1 MDVTRATVEEFLEL
15 LRKDPE
21 LRERAREIIVAA
33 DWERVDRAIERMAA
47 EIAAFAA
54 ETRAHIAEVER
65 TTNTRFNDMTGKFE
79 ALRNEMD
86 RRFEATDAK
95 IDALRTD
102 MNQRF
107 EAADAKVE
115 GLRTDMIQ
123 RFEAADVKVEG
134 LRTDMNQRFEQ
145 VDQRFEQVDQ
155 RFEQVDQRFEQVD
168 QRFERVEARLDSIEK
183 RLARVEGELGN
194 LTGGQIEDRLSHEPG
209 KYLGRPYRKVRKII
223 VSEDAE
229 VDAAI
234 EAGVLSEDEY
244 QDVLRADVVVRVTP
258 RRGEGS
264 ERVVVVEASK
274 VVDRGDVE
282 RAARRA
288 ALLGRVWPGTEGAVF
303 GYAITAGAR
312 ELAEASGVRVLV
324 ERTAEETAEE
334 GAA

>member
-1 MDVTRATVEEFLEL
+1 MMAAMDVTRATVEEFLEL

-65 TTNTRFNDMTGKFE
+65 TTNARFNELTGKFDE
-79 ALRNEMD
+79 LRN
-86 RRFEATDAK
+86 
-95 IDALRTD
+95 D
-102 MNQRF
+102 MEQRF

-115 GLRTDMIQ
+115 ALRTDMD
-123 RFEAADVKVEG
+123 E
-134 LRTDMNQRFEQ
+134 RFEQ
-145 VDQRFEQVDQ
+145 VDRRFEQVD
-155 RFEQVDQRFEQVD
+155 R
-168 QRFERVEARLDSIEK
+168 RFERVEARLDSVEK

-209 KYLGRPYRKVRKII
+209 KYLGRLYRNVKKVTI
-223 VSEDAE
+223 SDDAD

-234 EAGVLSEDEY
+234 EAGVLSEEEY
-244 QDVLRADVVVRVTP
+244 HDVLRADVVVRATP
-258 RRGEGS
+258 RRGEAS
-264 ERVVVVEASK
+264 ERVIVVEASK

-288 ALLGRVWPGTEGAVF
+288 ALLGRVWPGAEGAVF

-312 ELAEASGVRVLV
+312 ELGEASGVRVLV
-324 ERTAEETAEE
+324 ERTAEEAAEE